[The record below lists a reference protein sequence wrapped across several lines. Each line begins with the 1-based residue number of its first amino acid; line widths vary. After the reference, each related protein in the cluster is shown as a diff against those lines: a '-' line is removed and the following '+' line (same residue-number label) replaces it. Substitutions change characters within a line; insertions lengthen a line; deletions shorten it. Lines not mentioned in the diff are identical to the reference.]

1 MKQKEYLS
9 IERQQKIKDELYTY
23 LLNKREE
30 NALMQTMIDDNA
42 QIIDTS
48 DDDFSPISP
57 NRNKNMAIGFLFG
70 FCIATLILLI
80 RMLTDTK
87 IRSRKDVEE
96 GVSVPFLGAI
106 PKSEDSKDTS
116 QEHENGIVPEAF
128 RVLRTNIAF
137 LLKNK
142 TGAHIITVSSF
153 NEGSGKTFVVTR
165 LAKSLMMNKKRVLLI
180 DLDIRK
186 GTLSRICALGKP
198 GMTDYLADDTL
209 TVEDIIHRKVKD
221 STRPDMIGAGTVA
234 PNPAELLMSH
244 RLDEL
249 IKEVSAQY
257 DYIVVDSVP
266 VGMVADA
273 AIIDRI
279 VDLTLFVIR
288 AGRFDRRQLPDV
300 EQMFDQKKLT
310 NMGIVLND
318 VTLEHNRYGYGY
330 GYTHG
335 YGYGY
340 GYGEERKKTLWSSLK
355 FKK

>member
-1 MKQKEYLS
+1 
-9 IERQQKIKDELYTY
+9 
-23 LLNKREE
+23 
-30 NALMQTMIDDNA
+30 
-42 QIIDTS
+42 
-48 DDDFSPISP
+48 
-57 NRNKNMAIGFLFG
+57 MAIGFLFG

-87 IRSRKDVEE
+87 VRSRKDIEE
-96 GVSVPFLGAI
+96 GVLVPFLGAI
-106 PKSEDSKDTS
+106 PKSEDIKSDAS
-116 QEHENGIVPEAF
+116 EEHDNGIIPESF

-142 TGAHIITVSSF
+142 KEAHIITVSSF
-153 NEGSGKTFVVTR
+153 NESSGKTFVVSR

-318 VTLEHNRYGYGY
+318 VTLEHNGYGYGY
-330 GYTHG
+330 GYTHD
-335 YGYGY
+335 YGY
-340 GYGEERKKTLWSSLK
+340 GYGENRKKSLWSSLK